1 MGSSRDFSVNGSPI
15 DPYFLP
21 RFPLNRF
28 RKEKKS
34 SMKSY
39 LSHARKSRS
48 AARHLILVSLFL
60 LLMAACGPSESDAT
74 TTPEAQPTEVEQENP
89 QATQVPA
96 TTATEGEDGYPGP
109 GGGSGYPDP
118 ADAEDESGYPG
129 PPSLLPENLLD
140 EPPDP
145 ERDLPQA
152 DAGRATIGGVL
163 VQEFVDEGF
172 VPLMPVELRLG
183 TIVETTDGE
192 AAFLRTNSSAP
203 SAQLFPTGIF
213 VFRNVEPGTYGL
225 VVDVGYTEFAVRE
238 ENGEDLLMFT
248 VEPGEVRDLGQVIT
262 PLPDS

>member
-1 MGSSRDFSVNGSPI
+1 MKT
-15 DPYFLP
+15 FLSYAHK
-21 RFPLNRF
+21 PL
-28 RKEKKS
+28 
-34 SMKSY
+34 
-39 LSHARKSRS
+39 LARP
-48 AARHLILVSLFL
+48 HLVLIGLFVL
-60 LLMAACGPSESDAT
+60 FMAACGSSDPDT
-74 TTPEAQPTEVEQENP
+74 PTTPEAQSTEVEQENP
-89 QATQVPA
+89 QATQAPPA
-96 TTATEGEDGYPGP
+96 GGVEGEGGYPGP
-109 GGGSGYPDP
+109 GGQSGYPGP
-118 ADAEDESGYPG
+118 AGAEGESGYPG
-129 PPSLLPENLLD
+129 PSAFLPEGLLD

-183 TIVETTDGE
+183 TIVETTEGE
-192 AAFLRTNSSAP
+192 AAFLRTNSNAP

-225 VVDVGYTEFAVRE
+225 VVDVGYTEFAIRE
-238 ENGEDLLMFT
+238 ENGEDLFMFT